1 VECLRYAIIADIHSN
16 LEAFTAVL
24 NDVSKRGVSK
34 ILCLG
39 DIIGYGPDPCACIS
53 LLQRQKY
60 VAVAGNHDLAAIGII
75 GTADF
80 HPDAVIA
87 NSWTREQLQP
97 RDLDFLAGLPSDVEE
112 GNFTLVHASPREPI
126 WEYLKSAEI
135 AKSNLPYFKSLF
147 CFYGHT
153 HKPVI
158 IRCGEDNNCVLSEF
172 TEENDVAMEGSRLF
186 VNPGSVGQPR
196 DVDPRASYAVYDSE
210 TKTIRL
216 IRVPYDIAA
225 VQAKMLKN
233 GLPSGLISRLSYG
246 I

>member
-1 VECLRYAIIADIHSN
+1 MRYAIIADIHAN
-16 LEAFTAVL
+16 LEAFSTVL
-24 NDVSKRGVSK
+24 NDISKRGINIIWS
-34 ILCLG
+34 LG
-39 DIIGYGPDPCACIS
+39 DIIGYGPDPRACIA

-87 NSWTREQLQP
+87 NRWTREQLQQS
-97 RDLDFLAGLPSDVEE
+97 DLDFLAGLPSDIQE
-112 GNFTLVHASPREPI
+112 GDFTLVHASLREPI
-126 WEYLKSAEI
+126 WEYLKSADV
-135 AKSNLPYFKSLF
+135 AKSNLPYFKSPF
-147 CFYGHT
+147 CANGHT

-158 IRCGEDNNCVLSEF
+158 IRCGEDNKCVLAEF
-172 TEENDVAMEGSRLF
+172 KEENEFVMEGNHLF
-186 VNPGSVGQPR
+186 VNPGSIGQPR
-196 DVDPRASYAVYDSE
+196 DGDPRASYTVYDSE